1 MSSNVRNALPTTTQ
15 PHRLFV
21 ASCIALVATAMSF
34 AIRGD
39 IMGDFER
46 LFALSKTD
54 VGWIAG
60 AAFWGFGFS
69 ILVGGP
75 LCDLLGMG
83 ALLRLAAAG
92 HIAGVIATILAPNFT
107 VLFAATLVIGIA
119 NGLVEAAINPLVAT
133 IYSHDKT
140 RRLVALHAWFPGGIV
155 IGGVLSFLF
164 TQIGHSVPALAS
176 YTGWQAKMLLML
188 VPSLIYGWLFAIAR
202 FPATERASAGV
213 PFGDMFKEI
222 GRPMFLVVWSCMWL
236 TAATELGPGQ
246 WVSNIFN
253 DLMSRA
259 AHAGILV
266 LVWVNGIMYVMR
278 QFLGGVAHRVSPVA
292 LIASTAIAA
301 AAGLF
306 MFGAA
311 TTPLTAFAAAA
322 LFAAGTA
329 FWWPTML
336 GITSERFP
344 RGGALTLAIVGA
356 TGAISTAIA
365 GPVMGWINDTYGADR
380 VLSIWAILP
389 VGVALIFSSMYLRDR
404 MRGGY
409 QIEELRQQAPAA
421 MPGPPARRPRWG
433 DVPGPPARQPRGGG
447 VPSGLQRAISESARR
462 GSGSGDSAKK

>member
-1 MSSNVRNALPTTTQ
+1 MSTHTLARPADAAVSR
-15 PHRLFV
+15 RLFT
-21 ASCIALVATAMSF
+21 ASCTALVATAMSF

-46 LFALSKTD
+46 LFALTKTD
-54 VGWIAG
+54 VGWISG

-69 ILVGGP
+69 ILIGGP

-83 ALLRLAAAG
+83 VLLRLAAAG
-92 HIAGVIATILAPNFT
+92 HIGGTIATIAAPNFA

-133 IYSHDKT
+133 IYSDDKT

-164 TQIGHSVPALAS
+164 TQAGHYSPALAP
-176 YTGWQAKMLLML
+176 YTGWQAKMLLLL
-188 VPSLIYGWLFAIAR
+188 VPSVWYAFLFAGR
-202 FPATERASAGV
+202 SFPPTERAAAGV
-213 PFGDMFKEI
+213 SSGDMFKEI
-222 GRPMFLVVWSCMWL
+222 LRPLFIVIWLCMWL

-253 DLMSRA
+253 DVMKSSA
-259 AHAGILV
+259 QAGILV
-266 LVWVNGIMYVMR
+266 LVWVNGIMYLMR
-278 QFLGGVAHRVSPVA
+278 QFLGGAAHRVSPVA
-292 LIASTAIAA
+292 LIASTAVAA

-306 MFGAA
+306 LFGRAA
-311 TTPLTAFAAAA
+311 TPFTAFAAAA

-344 RGGALTLAIVGA
+344 RGGALLLAIIGA
-356 TGAISTAIA
+356 TGAFSTAIA
-365 GPVMGWINDTYGADR
+365 GPVMGWINDHYGANR

-389 VGVALIFSSMYLRDR
+389 VGLAVIFTGIYLNDR
-404 MRGGY
+404 LRGGY
-409 QIEELRQQAPAA
+409 RIERIGAKT
-421 MPGPPARRPRWG
+421 
-433 DVPGPPARQPRGGG
+433 G
-447 VPSGLQRAISESARR
+447 V
-462 GSGSGDSAKK
+462 